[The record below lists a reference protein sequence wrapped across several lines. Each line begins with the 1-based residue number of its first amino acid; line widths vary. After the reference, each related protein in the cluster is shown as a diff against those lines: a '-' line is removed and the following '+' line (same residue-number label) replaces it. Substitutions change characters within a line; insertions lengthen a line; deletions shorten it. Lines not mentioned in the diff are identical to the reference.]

1 MSVLIPVIFFIILL
15 LVIPIRVNLVLNAK
29 LKPDKIEFEEI
40 EGMKNKIKIMILFV
54 LQVFSKD
61 IFEKQQEKGKKQKKT
76 NKSSL
81 LKALYKSL
89 TFPKFLVSIGF
100 NTFNIILNSYINA
113 LLNSTLCIYI
123 NQNNKKFN
131 FKELYYQIHLTD
143 IPVVLN
149 LDISMDIIP
158 IKFIFNYLAIK
169 IEKLRLFKKEQKMY
183 VKNV

>member
-1 MSVLIPVIFFIILL
+1 M
-15 LVIPIRVNLVLNAK
+15 
-29 LKPDKIEFEEI
+29 
-40 EGMKNKIKIMILFV
+40 
-54 LQVFSKD
+54 
-61 IFEKQQEKGKKQKKT
+61 
-76 NKSSL
+76 

-100 NTFNIILNSYINA
+100 NTFNMILNSYINA

-169 IEKLRLFKKEQKMY
+169 IEKLRLLKKEQKIC